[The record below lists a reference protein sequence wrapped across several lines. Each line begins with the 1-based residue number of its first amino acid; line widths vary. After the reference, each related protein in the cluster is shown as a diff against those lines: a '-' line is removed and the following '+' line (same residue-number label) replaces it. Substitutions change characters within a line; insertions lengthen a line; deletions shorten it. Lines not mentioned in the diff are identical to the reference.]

1 MPRRVCWGCEAW
13 SMTWRRSCAR
23 LWIRRWGRSRLARGA
38 WSRAFSAKSSYFLL
52 SRLASWWA
60 SANGQASTFCP
71 HTLSLYLRSSWSYS
85 YILISYWATKGERL
99 KLGSLVGPDHG
110 LRHPAGAQ
118 HPLLLRPQ
126 VQHHILQIS
135 VVHLRLS
142 LNTSSMRI
150 PHCLFQVLSSKAALP
165 RLRIR
170 NLSWRGCSCHPP
182 LFHQVLTFTFTFT
195 LTFTLLLPPTIISP
209 GSYFHQ
215 SWHTAFSLLEIL
227 MCMSSQEPLRFWE
240 SVRLGSSAGDHSGS
254 VCANH
259 RLHVH
264 HSAPHCGVL
273 PNQYKVS
280 QYLEVGILLDF

>member
-135 VVHLRLS
+135 IVHLRLKI
-142 LNTSSMRI
+142 NTPSMRI

-165 RLRIR
+165 RLRIL

-182 LFHQVLTFTFTFT
+182 LFHQVLTFTFTST
-195 LTFTLLLPPTIISP
+195 LTFTFFFHFHFALATHNYFTRFLLPSELTYSILVAGDSYVHVFP
-209 GSYFHQ
+209 GASQILRVSTVGFQ
-215 SWHTAFSLLEIL
+215 CWRSLWFSLRE
-227 MCMSSQEPLRFWE
+227 
-240 SVRLGSSAGDHSGS
+240 SSASCPS
-254 VCANH
+254 FNSSL
-259 RLHVH
+259 R
-264 HSAPHCGVL
+264 SPSK
-273 PNQYKVS
+273 P
-280 QYLEVGILLDF
+280 I